1 MKPKRTTPP
10 RTIDEYL
17 APLSAETRAALQALR
32 KTIRAVA
39 PRAEEHISYQ
49 IPAFKLDGQWL
60 VYFAAARN
68 HCSLFALGET
78 YPGELDDYDTSGKGT
93 IRFTPQSPLPAS
105 LVRKLLKARMAKNAA
120 KNAVKNA
127 AKPAAKRAAK
137 AAAKPAAKAAKPAG
151 TKPGKPP
158 AKVAR
163 QPANKQPTSRR

>member
-120 KNAVKNA
+120 K
-127 AKPAAKRAAK
+127 PAAKRAAK

-158 AKVAR
+158 AKVAK
-163 QPANKQPTSRR
+163 QPASKQPTSRR